1 MQSRTGGPPWYQR
14 RVGFAVVGLTGGIG
28 SGKSTVARFFGEL
41 GVPVIDADQVAREVV
56 EPGTAGLAEVVE
68 AFGEAVLD
76 DAGRLDRAAVAER
89 VFGDDAA
96 RKRLEGILHPKIGA
110 ASMQK
115 LAALAAEGHAYA
127 IYEAALIVENGAYRT
142 MNALVVVAVD
152 EATQLARVRARDGL
166 DEAAVR
172 ARVASQLPQAE
183 KVAVADWV
191 IENDGT
197 LEQTKARVARVHA
210 EILER
215 FGGGT

>member
-1 MQSRTGGPPWYQR
+1 
-14 RVGFAVVGLTGGIG
+14 VGFAVVGLTGGIG